1 MKQHLR
7 AGDIRR
13 QTGLSKASVA
23 RLAKNGQIPGAWR
36 VDGVHYAFPD
46 SPQLQSWIAVQ
57 KTKRE
62 MQASWRFRK
71 NLRPNANDKGTGH
84 LLLEPIQNDFLR
96 WRSRSAE
103 DGFPNWKNAKLHK
116 VTNLLAP
123 FVEAF
128 FAAAGELQERG
139 ESNPAIRNLLPR
151 V

>member
-1 MKQHLR
+1 MKPHFK

-36 VDGVHYAFPD
+36 VDGVHYGFTD

-57 KTKRE
+57 KAKRK
-62 MQASWRFRK
+62 MQDSWRFRK
-71 NLRPNANDKGTGH
+71 NLRSNENNKGTGH
-84 LLLEPIQNDFLR
+84 LLLESIQNDFLR
-96 WRSRSAE
+96 WRSRSDA

-116 VTNLLAP
+116 VTDLLAP

-128 FAAAGELQERG
+128 RAAAGELQARG
-139 ESNPAIRNLLPR
+139 ESNPAIRKLMPR
-151 V
+151 A